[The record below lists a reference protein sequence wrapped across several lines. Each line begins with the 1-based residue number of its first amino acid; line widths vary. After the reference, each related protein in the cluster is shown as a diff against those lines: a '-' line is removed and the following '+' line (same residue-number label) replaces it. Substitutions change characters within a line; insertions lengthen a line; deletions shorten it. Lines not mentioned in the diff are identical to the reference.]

1 MQKESHIM
9 TNPTIPLWDIFEF
22 SAQGPSN
29 GNPFVDVAFEAEFRF
44 GNRRVKVPGFY
55 DGEGTYRLR
64 FSPDT
69 EGEWRF
75 RTASNVSELDGL
87 EGGLTAAPARSGVH
101 GPVRVRNQFHFAY
114 ADGTAY
120 KPFGTTC
127 YAWTHQ
133 PIAMQDET
141 LETMAKSGFN
151 KIRMGV
157 FPKHYPYNTNPALHP
172 VYEKTGDGEADMD
185 FDRPNPEAFRHFETQ
200 IGKLAEMG
208 IEADII
214 LFHPYD
220 RWGYADMTPE
230 QDCRFLKYLAA
241 RISAYRNVWWSLA
254 NEYDFLMDTKPMEL
268 WHKFCHVLEE
278 NDHLQHL
285 MSIHNGDPAK
295 NYNHRLPWITHVCIQ
310 HWDVKQTPLW
320 REAYGKPVINDE
332 PEYEG
337 DLYQSWGSI
346 TAEELVHRFWITTI
360 RGGYAG
366 HGETYSDPDDL
377 IWWAKGGKLHGES
390 WKRLKWLRELLDED
404 VEHGLTPIGTYYG
417 YPWSRISGGIDGVNG
432 VRYIYFGE
440 HQPIRWS
447 SGLPTDG
454 GEYDVDLIDTWNM
467 TIEPAKIV
475 EAHVVPTTRHGTLI
489 RGGKADADFAVELP
503 GRPRLALRVRPRQK

>member
-1 MQKESHIM
+1 M
-9 TNPTIPLWDIFEF
+9 TNQSIPQWEIFEF
-22 SAQGPSN
+22 SANGPSG
-29 GNPFVDVAFEAEFRF
+29 GNPFIDVSFSAEFKQA
-44 GNRRVKVPGFY
+44 NRTIIVPGFY
-55 DGEGTYRLR
+55 DGEGVYRVR
-64 FSPDT
+64 FCADT
-69 EGEWRF
+69 TGDWTFESK
-75 RTASNVSELDGL
+75 SNATDLN
-87 EGGLTAAPARSGVH
+87 GLTGNVTISAAKDGVR
-101 GPVRVRNQFHFAY
+101 GPVGVQNKFHFAY
-114 ADGTAY
+114 ADGNAY

-133 PIAMQDET
+133 PIEMQDET
-141 LETMAKSGFN
+141 LESMKKSGFN
-151 KIRMGV
+151 KLRMGI
-157 FPKHYPYNTNPALHP
+157 FPKHYPYNTNPALHAM
-172 VYEKTGDGEADMD
+172 YEKTGDGDADMD
-185 FDRPNPEAFRHFETQ
+185 FDRPNPEAFRHFENQ
-200 IGKLAEMG
+200 IGKLAELG

-230 QDCRFLKYLAA
+230 QDCRFLAYIAA

-254 NEYDFLMDTKPMEL
+254 NEYDFLMDTKPMDL

-278 NDHLQHL
+278 NDHMHHL

-337 DLYQSWGSI
+337 DLYQSWGSL
-346 TAEELVHRFWITTI
+346 TAEELVHRFWVTTTL
-360 RGGYAG
+360 GGYAG
-366 HGETYSDPDDL
+366 HGETYNDPDDK

-390 WKRLKWLRELLDED
+390 WKRLKWMRELLDED
-404 VEHGLTPIGTYYG
+404 IKIGLEPFGTYYSF
-417 YPWSRISGGIDGVNG
+417 PWSRISGGMDADNG

-440 HQPIRWS
+440 HQPLHWTT
-447 SGLPTDG
+447 GLPTDG
-454 GEYDVDLIDTWNM
+454 GEYEVDLIDTWNM

-475 EAHVVPTTRHGTLI
+475 KAHHIPTTRHGTLV
-489 RGGKADADFAVELP
+489 RGGKADADFGVELP
-503 GRPRLALRVRPRQK
+503 RRRGLAIRVRPVENRN

>member
-1 MQKESHIM
+1 MSTQKVAV
-9 TNPTIPLWDIFEF
+9 WDIFEF
-22 SAQGPSN
+22 SAQGPED
-29 GNPFVDVAFEAEFRF
+29 GNPFIDVTFAAQFKL
-44 GNRRVKVPGFY
+44 GNRTVDVPGFY
-55 DGEGTYRLR
+55 DGEGTYRVR
-64 FSPDT
+64 FCPDT
-69 EGEWRF
+69 QGDWTF
-75 RTASNVSELDGL
+75 TTVSNAAALNALSGN
-87 EGGLTAAPARSGVH
+87 LTATAAREGVH
-101 GPVRVRNQFHFAY
+101 GPVRVRNRFHFAH

-133 PIAMQDET
+133 TEEMQEET
-141 LETMAKSGFN
+141 LKTLSKTGFN

-172 VYEKTGDGEADMD
+172 VFEKIGDGEAEMD
-185 FDRPNPEAFRHFETQ
+185 FDRPNPAAFRHFETQ
-200 IGKLAEMG
+200 IGRLAEMG
-208 IEADII
+208 IEADVI

-220 RWGYADMTPE
+220 RWGYADMTQE
-230 QDCRFLKYLAA
+230 QDCRFLAYLAA

-254 NEYDFLMDTKPMEL
+254 NEYDFLMDTKPMDL
-268 WHKFCHVLEE
+268 WHRFCHVLEE
-278 NDHLQHL
+278 NDHMHHL

-320 REAYGKPVINDE
+320 RADYGKPVINDE

-337 DLYQSWGSI
+337 TLYQSWGNIS
-346 TAEELVHRFWITTI
+346 AEELVHRFWITTL

-366 HGETYSDPDDL
+366 HGETYADPDDL

-390 WKRLKWLRELLDED
+390 WKRIKWLRELLDGD
-404 VEHGLTPIGTYYG
+404 VEHGLEPIGSYYG
-417 YPWSRISGGIDGVNG
+417 YPWSRISGGIDGVDG

-440 HQPIRWS
+440 HQPVRWT
-447 SGLPTDG
+447 SGLPDDG
-454 GEYDVDLIDTWNM
+454 GQYDVDLIDTWNM
-467 TIEPAKIV
+467 TIEPAKII

-489 RGGKADADFAVELP
+489 RGGKAEADFGVALP
-503 GRPRLALRVRPRQK
+503 GRPRLALRVRPRKT

>member
-1 MQKESHIM
+1 M

-285 MSIHNGDPAK
+285 TSIHNGDPAK

>member
-1 MQKESHIM
+1 M